1 MHYPRVNL
9 GNIIREN
16 GAGFYI
22 FNKISQGHS
31 VMKKVFCIGWLK
43 EQKDEFFR
51 STFFRGGGW
60 IFKRGAQLV
69 GGSLILKIK
78 ELQFRESVP
87 RI

>member
-31 VMKKVFCIGWLK
+31 VIKKVFCTGWLK
-43 EQKDEFFR
+43 EQKDEFFK
-51 STFFRGGGW
+51 STFSGG
-60 IFKRGAQLV
+60 IFKRGAQLG